1 MKIKTF
7 VIFVAI
13 LLSFPTK
20 AFASNTTHVEILT
33 SNIISLTSANID
45 VRIKSQGIVNESEY
59 EIKVQVFDTQS
70 ENRQVKY
77 EFGAS
82 CPCKGTLLA
91 GYGGEYE
98 FKGLIRNV
106 NVLENPYVQVKF
118 IHKKK
123 ETVSKLVKISMHRSI
138 VFSKSVLPIR
148 KLPFE
153 ATESSSPSEST
164 ESSTP
169 RPTETTYN
177 SGGGGGGGSTPTPSP
192 SESIWQTFGID
203 GQPQTLNCLQNVL
216 PIWDSSNCKVISGS
230 NLPYSWSSE
239 NGKVFYYDGNN
250 YVENIW
256 NSGAVRCNP
265 KSEIWDND
273 WCKPVK
279 NDPGY
284 FYTNTPKPKDYFKP
298 IVITT
303 AQYVEGDLPKELSK
317 KSKKSKKESDLDEKS
332 TKQVGESSK
341 NQKNNTDT
349 KSPGTSI
356 LESEDPREVKNQ
368 LNSDDLANSVE
379 EIGNQLNQTD
389 STQTQTWINRNL
401 VDPVTKFLGNVRKR
415 LLSIFN

>member
-1 MKIKTF
+1 M
-7 VIFVAI
+7 
-13 LLSFPTK
+13 LSFPTK
-20 AFASNTTHVEILT
+20 AFASNTTHVEILA
-33 SNIISLTSANID
+33 SNIIGLTSANID
-45 VRIKSQGIVNESEY
+45 VRIKSQGIVKESEY
-59 EIKVQVFDTQS
+59 EIKVQVFDTPS
-70 ENRQVKY
+70 DNRQVKY

-91 GYGGEYE
+91 GYGGEFE

-106 NVLENPYVQVKF
+106 NILENPYVQVKF
-118 IHKKK
+118 IQNKK
-123 ETVSKLVKISMHRSI
+123 ETVSKLVKISMYRSI
-138 VFSKSVLPIR
+138 VFSKSALPIR

-153 ATESSSPSEST
+153 ATESSSPSDST

-169 RPTETTYN
+169 SPTETTYN
-177 SGGGGGGGSTPTPSP
+177 GGGGGGGGGGSTPTPSP
-192 SESIWQTFGID
+192 SESIWQTYGVD
-203 GQPQTLNCLQNVL
+203 GQPQTLTCLQVG
-216 PIWDSSNCKVISGS
+216 PTWPYNCKVISGS
-230 NLPYSWSSE
+230 SLPYSWTSE

-265 KSEIWDND
+265 KSEIWDNE

-317 KSKKSKKESDLDEKS
+317 KSKKSKKESDLDDKNTE
-332 TKQVGESSK
+332 QVGEGSK
-341 NQKNNTDT
+341 NQKNSDT
-349 KSPGTSI
+349 KSPRASV
-356 LESEDPREVKNQ
+356 LESEIPREVKNQ
-368 LNSDDLANSVE
+368 LNAGALANSVE
-379 EIGNQLNQTD
+379 ELGNQLNQTD

-401 VDPVTKFLGNVRKR
+401 VDPVTKFLDNVRKR

>member
-1 MKIKTF
+1 
-7 VIFVAI
+7 
-13 LLSFPTK
+13 
-20 AFASNTTHVEILT
+20 
-33 SNIISLTSANID
+33 
-45 VRIKSQGIVNESEY
+45 
-59 EIKVQVFDTQS
+59 
-70 ENRQVKY
+70 
-77 EFGAS
+77 
-82 CPCKGTLLA
+82 
-91 GYGGEYE
+91 
-98 FKGLIRNV
+98 
-106 NVLENPYVQVKF
+106 
-118 IHKKK
+118 
-123 ETVSKLVKISMHRSI
+123 MHRSI

-164 ESSTP
+164 ESSAP
-169 RPTETTYN
+169 SPTETTY
-177 SGGGGGGGSTPTPSP
+177 SGGGGGGGGAEPTPSP

-265 KSEIWDND
+265 KSEIWDNE

-284 FYTNTPKPKDYFKP
+284 FFTNTPKPKDYFKP

-332 TKQVGESSK
+332 TKQVGEGSK

-349 KSPGTSI
+349 KSPGASI
-356 LESEDPREVKNQ
+356 LGSENLRDVKNQ
-368 LNSDDLANSVE
+368 LNADALANSVE
-379 EIGNQLNQTD
+379 ELGNQLNQTD